1 MPLRL
6 LRYVF
11 GQYLKTFAVVLGAI
25 VGIFLVIDFADRAHH
40 YTGPGVVRDV
50 LLLYGFKALVVAYQ
64 LMPAALLLA
73 GGACMSTLRR
83 RGEITA
89 IGALA
94 VSPVVVFG
102 GVMLGAFMAVVV
114 AIAFDEAPVRPQS
127 QEQSILG
134 WAGRNVDMLT
144 ATRFRQWGD
153 FSLYYGPK
161 QWFRGKNRIYFL
173 RQGSGGAFLDVSI
186 FELTPD
192 FRLASRVDAARM
204 EPMPDGSWRLLDGSE
219 RRFLG
224 PAQSSRLPFT
234 EMHTR
239 FPENPATFQLRQGRP
254 EQMTMPQ
261 LREEVARRERLG
273 LESTGYALALQ
284 NKLAYPMLGLPAT
297 LLAAALAL
305 RKNRKGHLTAALL
318 EGVAVVGVLWCANA
332 LFRAAASAG
341 HLSPAEAA
349 WAPVALLV
357 AVAVGAIALFD

>member
-11 GQYLKTFAVVLGAI
+11 GQYLRTFAVVLGAI

-50 LLLYGFKALVVAYQ
+50 LLLYAFKSLVVAYQ

-73 GGACMSTLRR
+73 GGACLSTLRR
-83 RGEITA
+83 RGEVTA

-94 VSPVVVFG
+94 VSPVVVYG
-102 GVMLGAFMAVVV
+102 GVLLGAFMAIVG
-114 AIAFDEAPVRPQS
+114 AIALDEAPVRPDA
-127 QEQSILG
+127 QEKSILG
-134 WAGRNVDMLT
+134 WAGRNVDALT
-144 ATRFRQWGD
+144 ALRFRQWGD

-161 QWFRGKNRIYFL
+161 QWFRGKDRIYYL
-173 RQGSGGAFLDVSI
+173 RQSGSGGFADVSI
-186 FELTPD
+186 FDLTPD
-192 FRLASRVDAARM
+192 FRLASRIDAERM
-204 EPMPDGSWRLLDGSE
+204 EPLPDGSWRLVDGAE

-224 PAQSSRLPFT
+224 PAQSADVPFK
-234 EMHTR
+234 ERFVH

-261 LREEVARRERLG
+261 LRDEVVRRERLG
-273 LESTGYALALQ
+273 LPSTGYALALQ

-305 RKNRKGHLTAALL
+305 RRNRKGHLTAALL

-332 LFRAAASAG
+332 VFRAAASAG
-341 HLSPAEAA
+341 HLSPAAAA
-349 WAPVALLV
+349 WAPVGLLV
-357 AVAVGAIALFD
+357 AVALSAIAWLD